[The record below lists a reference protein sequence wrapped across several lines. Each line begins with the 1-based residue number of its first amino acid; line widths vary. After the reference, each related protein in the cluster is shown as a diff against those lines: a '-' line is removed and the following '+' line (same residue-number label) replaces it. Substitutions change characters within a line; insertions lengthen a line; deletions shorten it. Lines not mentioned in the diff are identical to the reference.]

1 MNIKRVKQGAKIT
14 LYNGIYSVLLG
25 IFYIFFVNLNM
36 IMNFN
41 AISRLWGFFIKY
53 EPEISRL
60 FYLLNIN
67 IGIFLIVIGIIIIYL
82 SYFIYKRK
90 EKMVWV
96 MLFISG
102 IISWAGLLTITIL
115 MKNIVLIVLSSIGWV
130 TFIFGMILPIRYY
143 LEKEYREY

>member
-25 IFYIFFVNLNM
+25 IFYIFFVNLIM

-41 AISRLWGFFIKY
+41 SISRLWGFFIKY

-96 MLFISG
+96 ILFISG

-115 MKNIVLIVLSSIGWV
+115 MKNIVLIILSSIGWI
-130 TFIFGMILPIRYY
+130 TFVFGMILPIRYY